1 MLMEHSLIANSGIQV
16 LTFPLTID
24 LQGNFKMWYHEW
36 YDALNE
42 RWYLEPVYELRT
54 DNDTFFYEKQK
65 LYHGGYLADDTLEIL
80 PDDLKDDDI
89 HPLRIE
95 DQNCPGVKG
104 DIFR

>member
-1 MLMEHSLIANSGIQV
+1 MMLMEHSLIANSGIQV

-54 DNDTFFYEKQK
+54 DNDTFFYEKPM
-65 LYHGGYLADDTLEIL
+65 LS
-80 PDDLKDDDI
+80 
-89 HPLRIE
+89 
-95 DQNCPGVKG
+95 
-104 DIFR
+104 